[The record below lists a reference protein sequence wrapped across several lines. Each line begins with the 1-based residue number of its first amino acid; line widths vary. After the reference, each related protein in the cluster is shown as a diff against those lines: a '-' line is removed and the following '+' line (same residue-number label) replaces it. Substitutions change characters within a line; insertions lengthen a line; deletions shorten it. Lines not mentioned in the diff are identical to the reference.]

1 MGNSGRTS
9 PSAGLDLFHWLILSL
24 SDVSDDRSG
33 LLEPLNCA
41 GSVDFLADDLDLLFR
56 LPQTS
61 LVLSHPLV
69 SRNRRPR
76 LN

>member
-1 MGNSGRTS
+1 MEDSERKS
-9 PSAGLDLFHWLILSL
+9 PSDGLDLFHWLILSL

-69 SRNRRPR
+69 SRTRWPS